1 MQYLCPTGVVLG
13 GTLGLVSVGYPQTGG
28 GFMGIPGTAFGE
40 ATDPTM
46 VPITSGFRLNPSMMV
61 GERYDKNVPFQ
72 ASGNNGF
79 LIERQVAQVSFTQ
92 AFY

>member
-1 MQYLCPTGVVLG
+1 MKYRHLAGIVLICS
-13 GTLGLVSVGYPQTGG
+13 LGLVSVGYAQTGG

-40 ATDPTM
+40 ATDPSM
-46 VPITSGFRLNPSMMV
+46 VPIISGFRLIPSMMV
-61 GERYDKNVPFQ
+61 GEGYDKNVLFQ
-72 ASGNNGF
+72 VSGNNGF